1 MTETDS
7 WCLDGTPTL
16 HGQRDGVDP
25 RPLLRPL
32 LHHAHQLP
40 AVVRGRGNQSV
51 LAAHRH
57 RAVRSAGGAG
67 GMVPA
72 QRRLPLDGGGG
83 FTIHRLALGHHH
95 RLGAGLD
102 RDHPGR
108 VLGFSCGRTDR
119 RRRVRILTGG
129 GLIRLLYCVCAPS
142 PPTGTVMNVSEG
154 DAHWRDAKHHNVR
167 AERKVPSD
175 PRGTRE
181 STRV

>member
-119 RRRVRILTGG
+119 RRRVRILTRGG
-129 GLIRLLYCVCAPS
+129 VNKAVVLCVCTVASYWDCNECQRRRRPLARCQTSQCQSREKSTVRS
-142 PPTGTVMNVSEG
+142 P
-154 DAHWRDAKHHNVR
+154 
-167 AERKVPSD
+167 
-175 PRGTRE
+175 GTRE